1 MGSSE
6 PVAQSLGSKFSSW
19 KAAFLQSYRHSNPK
33 GRTRAPRWAPVVPSR
48 GTATG
53 AEHLEGEMKGTGDT
67 KMAARQVPIK
77 LRLYFSTTHLYI
89 IKAGCR
95 AGEGGAFRRAGHQ
108 AGEGGGA
115 YLVAAMLVQVG
126 ERLQGLKAQGHTR
139 LRYQYYQVWPVQ
151 PCLSTKR
158 SHAAWSPTY
167 PPFLSIKQKWLP
179 VRPSMM
185 SEQCLS

>member
-89 IKAGCR
+89 IEAGYR
-95 AGEGGAFRRAGHQ
+95 EGEGGW
-108 AGEGGGA
+108 A